1 MRDPP
6 MQFRAPHC
14 PPSNLQSCRAPLRAF
29 QCPSEP
35 PGAQQCP
42 LEPSRAPQEPLR
54 VGGTTLSGGRGPLP
68 HPHLGR
74 STATARW
81 ISSPPRGG
89 FSRRYWAAAQRH
101 RNDSSGWSCPRV
113 PDCRAPAGAGQS
125 RSTSGKGHP
134 SRCRCPPG
142 EREARPSVLPL
153 SRSYWQLR
161 SKPRVTIGQHRR
173 CAPPPLQ
180 PRSAPLGPEQPGGT
194 GHGGVRDTGT
204 APLWPGTKRPRENK
218 HPVPPEEPCGSGTEM
233 DSFSTKSLALQAQKK
248 LLSKMA
254 SKTMANVFID
264 DTSSE
269 ILDELYRATKE
280 YTHNRKEAQKI
291 IKNLIK
297 IVMKL
302 GVLYRNGQFSP
313 EELLVMER
321 FRKKVHT
328 LAMTA
333 VSFHQIDFTFDRRVM
348 SSVLMECRDLLHQA
362 VSSHLTAKSHSR
374 INHVFN
380 HFADYEFLSALYGP
394 AEPYRTHLKRICE
407 GVNKMLE
414 EDNI

>member
-1 MRDPP
+1 M
-6 MQFRAPHC
+6 H
-14 PPSNLQSCRAPLRAF
+14 LQGRRRFNRC
-29 QCPSEP
+29 
-35 PGAQQCP
+35 QQS
-42 LEPSRAPQEPLR
+42 L
-54 VGGTTLSGGRGPLP
+54 
-68 HPHLGR
+68 
-74 STATARW
+74 
-81 ISSPPRGG
+81 
-89 FSRRYWAAAQRH
+89 
-101 RNDSSGWSCPRV
+101 
-113 PDCRAPAGAGQS
+113 
-125 RSTSGKGHP
+125 
-134 SRCRCPPG
+134 
-142 EREARPSVLPL
+142 
-153 SRSYWQLR
+153 
-161 SKPRVTIGQHRR
+161 KP
-173 CAPPPLQ
+173 C
-180 PRSAPLGPEQPGGT
+180 SAP
-194 GHGGVRDTGT
+194 
-204 APLWPGTKRPRENK
+204 
-218 HPVPPEEPCGSGTEM
+218 EM
-233 DSFSTKSLALQAQKK
+233 DTFSTKNLALQAQKK

-254 SKTMANVFID
+254 TKTIANAFID

-280 YTHNRKEAQKI
+280 YTRNRKEAQKI

-348 SSVLMECRDLLHQA
+348 SSVLTECRDLLHQA
-362 VSSHLTAKSHSR
+362 VNGHLTAKSHSR

>member
-1 MRDPP
+1 M
-6 MQFRAPHC
+6 
-14 PPSNLQSCRAPLRAF
+14 
-29 QCPSEP
+29 
-35 PGAQQCP
+35 
-42 LEPSRAPQEPLR
+42 
-54 VGGTTLSGGRGPLP
+54 
-68 HPHLGR
+68 
-74 STATARW
+74 
-81 ISSPPRGG
+81 G
-89 FSRRYWAAAQRH
+89 FS
-101 RNDSSGWSCPRV
+101 
-113 PDCRAPAGAGQS
+113 
-125 RSTSGKGHP
+125 SGK
-134 SRCRCPPG
+134 
-142 EREARPSVLPL
+142 VFTQWL
-153 SRSYWQLR
+153 
-161 SKPRVTIGQHRR
+161 
-173 CAPPPLQ
+173 
-180 PRSAPLGPEQPGGT
+180 
-194 GHGGVRDTGT
+194 
-204 APLWPGTKRPRENK
+204 PLWPHPAWHTRAGPGSSLCCLHPWQRVRDSYCKRQ
-218 HPVPPEEPCGSGTEM
+218 CGSFLHLLLLLLLCLPSTEM
-233 DSFSTKSLALQAQKK
+233 DTFSTKNLALQAQKK

-254 SKTMANVFID
+254 TKSIANVFID

-302 GVLYRNGQFSP
+302 GVLYRNGQFNP

-348 SSVLMECRDLLHQA
+348 SGVLTECRDLLHQA
-362 VSSHLTAKSHSR
+362 VNGHLTAKSHSR

-394 AEPYRTHLKRICE
+394 SEPYRTHLKRICE

>member
-1 MRDPP
+1 M
-6 MQFRAPHC
+6 
-14 PPSNLQSCRAPLRAF
+14 
-29 QCPSEP
+29 
-35 PGAQQCP
+35 
-42 LEPSRAPQEPLR
+42 
-54 VGGTTLSGGRGPLP
+54 
-68 HPHLGR
+68 
-74 STATARW
+74 
-81 ISSPPRGG
+81 
-89 FSRRYWAAAQRH
+89 
-101 RNDSSGWSCPRV
+101 
-113 PDCRAPAGAGQS
+113 
-125 RSTSGKGHP
+125 
-134 SRCRCPPG
+134 
-142 EREARPSVLPL
+142 
-153 SRSYWQLR
+153 
-161 SKPRVTIGQHRR
+161 
-173 CAPPPLQ
+173 
-180 PRSAPLGPEQPGGT
+180 
-194 GHGGVRDTGT
+194 DT
-204 APLWPGTKRPRENK
+204 
-218 HPVPPEEPCGSGTEM
+218 
-233 DSFSTKSLALQAQKK
+233 FSTKSLALQAQKK

-254 SKTMANVFID
+254 SKTVANVFID

-269 ILDELYRATKE
+269 ILDELYRVTKE

-348 SSVLMECRDLLHQA
+348 SSVLTECRDLLHQV

>member
-1 MRDPP
+1 MKY
-6 MQFRAPHC
+6 
-14 PPSNLQSCRAPLRAF
+14 S
-29 QCPSEP
+29 
-35 PGAQQCP
+35 
-42 LEPSRAPQEPLR
+42 SRCQGSWPCA
-54 VGGTTLSGGRGPLP
+54 
-68 HPHLGR
+68 
-74 STATARW
+74 
-81 ISSPPRGG
+81 RGG
-89 FSRRYWAAAQRH
+89 CRGEEQRRAKKRRQR
-101 RNDSSGWSCPRV
+101 P
-113 PDCRAPAGAGQS
+113 
-125 RSTSGKGHP
+125 
-134 SRCRCPPG
+134 
-142 EREARPSVLPL
+142 
-153 SRSYWQLR
+153 
-161 SKPRVTIGQHRR
+161 
-173 CAPPPLQ
+173 
-180 PRSAPLGPEQPGGT
+180 
-194 GHGGVRDTGT
+194 
-204 APLWPGTKRPRENK
+204 
-218 HPVPPEEPCGSGTEM
+218 EM
-233 DSFSTKSLALQAQKK
+233 DTFSTKSLALQAQKK

-254 SKTMANVFID
+254 SKTVANVFID

-348 SSVLMECRDLLHQA
+348 SGVLTECRDLLHQA
-362 VSSHLTAKSHSR
+362 VNSHLTAKSHSR

-414 EDNI
+414 EDSI

>member
-1 MRDPP
+1 M
-6 MQFRAPHC
+6 
-14 PPSNLQSCRAPLRAF
+14 
-29 QCPSEP
+29 
-35 PGAQQCP
+35 
-42 LEPSRAPQEPLR
+42 
-54 VGGTTLSGGRGPLP
+54 SGGRGPLP
-68 HPHLGR
+68 QPHSVGARPLRVGFPRLPGVAFLGATGQEL
-74 STATARW
+74 SGTGTTA
-81 ISSPPRGG
+81 
-89 FSRRYWAAAQRH
+89 
-101 RNDSSGWSCPRV
+101 V
-113 PDCRAPAGAGQS
+113 AGAALGYPTAGLQPGHVSPAAHQGRTS
-125 RSTSGKGHP
+125 RPGPGASTGADDPGARGK
-134 SRCRCPPG
+134 S
-142 EREARPSVLPL
+142 APSVLPCPAPIGSFVASPASSL
-153 SRSYWQLR
+153 ASTAIGHRPRCSRARPRSVRSSPGAPGTAAYGVPVQRRCVRARRGPGKINTPSYWR
-161 SKPRVTIGQHRR
+161 S
-173 CAPPPLQ
+173 
-180 PRSAPLGPEQPGGT
+180 
-194 GHGGVRDTGT
+194 
-204 APLWPGTKRPRENK
+204 
-218 HPVPPEEPCGSGTEM
+218 PCGSGAEM
-233 DSFSTKSLALQAQKK
+233 DTFSTKSLALQAQKK

-313 EELLVMER
+313 EELMVMER

-348 SSVLMECRDLLHQA
+348 SSVLTECRDLLHQA